1 MIILLANYNFF
12 RRRECIWPE
21 NTLLLRQ
28 AITVAE
34 REGGMYLLDPSA
46 ETLEVLTEKYGQIT
60 AECGNT
66 SPARRD
72 QLSEN
77 ASGVLAN

>member
-1 MIILLANYNFF
+1 MRTYMAREHLITLAGDNCGGA
-12 RRRECIWPE
+12 RG
-21 NTLLLRQ
+21 
-28 AITVAE
+28 A
-34 REGGMYLLDPSA
+34 GMYLLDPSA